1 MRLSYSIPGKIWW
14 IHDFLDREVY
24 KGIHNAIIRE
34 RDNLKLTDVKSAWSS
49 FLYNNM
55 QPPKRVEVIYNYPPF
70 EILKDNLRTNPY
82 CLLPDL
88 KHMTTTIHYLEK
100 GTGINWHDLMAAGR
114 MVQLITLNHKWHK
127 QWGGEFMFTDAN
139 GHGFLPVV
147 GNRKSLVIVKAPI
160 PHKVNP
166 VLSPLMPRIS
176 VQLFMK

>member
-1 MRLSYSIPGKIWW
+1 MKLSYSIPGKIWW
-14 IHDFLDREVY
+14 IQDFLDKEVY

-34 RDNLKLTDVKSAWSS
+34 RDNLNLKDVTSAWNS

-55 QPPKRVEVIYNYPPF
+55 EPPKREDVSKYPPL
-70 EILKDNLRTNPY
+70 EILKKQLLINPY
-82 CLLPDL
+82 CLFSELES
-88 KHMTTTIHYLEK
+88 MTTTIHYLEK
-100 GTGINWHDLMAAGR
+100 GTGINWHDDGNWRYGA
-114 MVQLITLNHKWHK
+114 TYYLNNKWHK

-139 GHGFLPVV
+139 GFGFLPVV
-147 GNRKSLVIVKAPI
+147 GNSLVIVKAPI

>member
-1 MRLSYSIPGKIWW
+1 MKLSYSIPGKIWW
-14 IHDFLDREVY
+14 IHNFLDKEVY

-55 QPPKRVEVIYNYPPF
+55 QPPKRVEVNNYPPF

-88 KHMTTTIHYLEK
+88 KHMTTTIHYLEQ
-100 GTGINWHDLMAAGR
+100 GTGINWHDDGSWTVWCNLLFKPQMASNNGVASLCLQ
-114 MVQLITLNHKWHK
+114 MH
-127 QWGGEFMFTDAN
+127 N

-147 GNRKSLVIVKAPI
+147 GNSLVIVKAPI

-166 VLSPLMPRIS
+166 VLSPIDA
-176 VQLFMK
+176 